1 MKNTFPNLGFCFGKK
16 DIRVTWIYYC
26 YHGYTEKLAA
36 CSAEFT
42 VVSGIMMHLIKS
54 MRNKNKVR
62 QRVENF
68 ISNLALSKH
77 GVVLHLGL
85 S

>member
-1 MKNTFPNLGFCFGKK
+1 MKNTFPDLGFCFGKK

-54 MRNKNKVR
+54 MRNKNKDR
-62 QRVENF
+62 GLK
-68 ISNLALSKH
+68 ISNLALGKH